1 MDGARLARRATLVP
15 LGATAVNRL
24 GAAGSGKVCELIGW
38 WRRRGQA
45 KRVEWYIRGSFYSQI
60 ALAPLLV
67 GFLVQ
72 LEVTSLGLTVVVAGF
87 VVLTVVCLLLVRAG
101 INAYLGLRA
110 RPTALILTGGA
121 LSAAGVAAAFAAY
134 PHSTPGQ
141 PDGPAAAIFIMLA
154 ITYVS
159 ALCAAV
165 RPRVTLAVVLACGA
179 VSGITAGAPAAIALT
194 FLLTSLVGAY
204 RVLLWMLG
212 VVRELERSRHV
223 QAGLAVAEER
233 LRFARDLHDV
243 VGRTLS
249 VVALK
254 AELAAQLARRGRQE
268 AVEEMLE
275 VRRIAQDS
283 LTELRAVVGGYRAAD
298 LDVELA
304 GARALLTSAGID
316 CRVIGDGSGLP
327 PQLQGTLGW
336 VVREGITNL
345 LRHSEARSCVV
356 TLRSNPAAVTL
367 TMTNNGVPAAA
378 QAVVFGG
385 GLIGLTERI
394 TALGGTVGAAR
405 TPPDGFQL
413 SVQLPLPVAAVA
425 A

>member
-1 MDGARLARRATLVP
+1 M
-15 LGATAVNRL
+15 
-24 GAAGSGKVCELIGW
+24 GW

-45 KRVEWYIRGSFYSQI
+45 TRFEWYVRGSFYSQI
-60 ALAPLLV
+60 ALSPLLV

-72 LEVTSLGLTVVVAGF
+72 LEVTRLALTVVVVGF
-87 VVLTVVCLLLVRAG
+87 VALTAVCLLLVRAG
-101 INAYLGLRA
+101 IDAYLGLRP
-110 RPTALILTGGA
+110 RPTALILTGGG
-121 LSAAGVAAAFAAY
+121 LSAAGAAAAVAAY
-134 PHSTPGQ
+134 PHPTPGQ
-141 PDGPAAAIFIMLA
+141 PDGPAAAILIMLA
-154 ITYVS
+154 LTYVA

-165 RPRVTLAVVLACGA
+165 RPRITLAVVLACGT
-179 VSGITAGAPAAIALT
+179 GIGLISNGPAAVALV
-194 FLLTSLVGAY
+194 LLLGSVVGAY

-212 VVRELERSRHV
+212 VVRELERARHV

-254 AELAAQLARRGRQE
+254 AELAAQLARRGREE
-268 AVEEMLE
+268 AVAEMLE

-304 GARALLTSAGID
+304 GARALLASAGIQ
-316 CRVIGDGSGLP
+316 CRVIGDGGDLP
-327 PQLQGTLGW
+327 AALQNTLGW
-336 VVREGITNL
+336 AVREGITNL

-356 TLRSNPAAVTL
+356 TLRCVSDVVTL
-367 TMTNNGVPAAA
+367 TMTNNGVTGG
-378 QAVVFGG
+378 QKVVFGG

-394 TALGGTVGAAR
+394 TTLGGTVSAVR
-405 TPPDGFQL
+405 TAPDGFEL
-413 SVQLPLPVAAVA
+413 CVELPLPVGAVA